1 MSIKPEELRKE
12 REAEQQKLHTAA
24 VALGKLGGQAW
35 AKIRADRQAARKD
48 LEKRQERGNS
58 QGEKVKSLK

>member
-1 MSIKPEELRKE
+1 
-12 REAEQQKLHTAA
+12 
-24 VALGKLGGQAW
+24 LGGQAW
-35 AKIRADRQAARKD
+35 AKIRAERQAARKD